1 MAQREKKE
9 PPYFLYFPGNYRWSA
24 AMLSMLSSAPW
35 GGSDIAEVHKIGRLL
50 KHARIEDDDAW
61 FDACVRVADGVA
73 NHAKRFEDAGFRF
86 SAAPFYLRACKYYQ
100 MGERFRT
107 PKDTRALDVYRKSV
121 YCFHRFA
128 SLTDARID
136 VVEVPYENASL
147 PAYFVHAAGSNAK
160 RNPCVVHFD
169 GLDITKELLYMR
181 GVPDLVK
188 RGISVLLV
196 DGPGTGEAIRFR
208 GYPLRHD
215 YEVAGSACIDW
226 LEKRSDID
234 ASRIAVVANSLGG
247 YYAPRC
253 ASMEPRFAAC
263 VAWGA
268 IWDYH
273 ATWKKRIDAAFNA
286 SMSVPGHHITWVL
299 GVDTVEEALKKL
311 APFRLDGVVQKMRCP
326 VLITHGEDDEQVP
339 LADAQ
344 ALYDAC
350 GSKDKTLR
358 VFTAEE
364 GGAQHCMRDYLS
376 LGVAE
381 MWNWLEEKLVQRAS
395 SGR

>member
-1 MAQREKKE
+1 MAQPLDKE

-24 AMLSMLSSAPW
+24 AILSMLASAPW
-35 GGSDIAEVHKIGRLL
+35 GGSDIAEVHRIGRLL
-50 KHARIEDDDAW
+50 KDMPTDDDDTW
-61 FDACVRVADGVA
+61 FDACVRVADDVA
-73 NHAKRFEDAGFRF
+73 EHAKRYDDATFPHA
-86 SAAPFYLRACKYYQ
+86 AAPFYLRACKYYQ

-107 PKDTRALDVYRKSV
+107 PKDVKALDAYRKSLD
-121 YCFHRFA
+121 CFNRFTK
-128 SLTDARID
+128 LTDANVEI
-136 VVEVPYENASL
+136 VEVPYENASL
-147 PAYFVHAAGSNAK
+147 PAYFVQARGAEQQA
-160 RNPCVVHFD
+160 RPCVVHFD

-215 YEVAGSACIDW
+215 YEVAGSACVDY
-226 LEKRSDID
+226 LEKRADVD
-234 ASRIAVVANSLGG
+234 PKRIAVVANSLGG

-253 ASMEPRFAAC
+253 ASLEPRFSAC

-273 ATWKKRIDAAFNA
+273 ATWKKRVDAAFNA

-311 APFRLDGVVQKMRCP
+311 EPFRLDGVVQKMRCP

-339 LADAQ
+339 LADAE
-344 ALYDAC
+344 ALYRAC
-350 GSKDKTLR
+350 GSEDKTLR
-358 VFTAEE
+358 VFTREE

-381 MWNWLEEKLVQRAS
+381 MWNWLEQKLLR
-395 SGR
+395 R